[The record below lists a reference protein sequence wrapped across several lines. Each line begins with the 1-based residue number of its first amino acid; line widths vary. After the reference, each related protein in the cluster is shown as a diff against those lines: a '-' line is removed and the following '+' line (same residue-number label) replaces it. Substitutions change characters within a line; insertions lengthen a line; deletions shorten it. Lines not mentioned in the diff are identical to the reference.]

1 MAGRPVETQLA
12 RVGISAQV
20 LEEDEETGVW
30 QAIGCVLGID
40 NRQHQSACCR
50 QEYRRHGGGN
60 FTMLVAALKA
70 AGLVNTL
77 QGPCLFTVF
86 APTDAAFSKLPA
98 GTSANLLS
106 PKNKAQLIQI
116 LLLSRGAGQGE
127 LTSADEAKGSQ
138 GVSRQILPVKLN
150 GGPVSVMAP
159 KSPLRTSQHATA
171 SFTSSTP

>member
-1 MAGRPVETQLA
+1 MKRLEFGKLSVAFLALIIGSTSLRAADKNIVDMAA
-12 RVGISAQV
+12 S
-20 LEEDEETGVW
+20 
-30 QAIGCVLGID
+30 
-40 NRQHQSACCR
+40 N
-50 QEYRRHGGGN
+50 GN

-106 PKNKAQLIQI
+106 PTNKAQLIQI